1 MRSESDRAAT
11 TSQSDQLLREMTE
24 VIVREVHPAQ
34 IILFGSRARGEA
46 GPDADVDLLIV
57 RNEPFIPAE
66 SRRQQ
71 LTRLYELLAGFGVSK
86 DLLLC
91 TRATVEKWRGSINH
105 VIGRAVRE
113 GRVLYDRT

>member
-1 MRSESDRAAT
+1 
-11 TSQSDQLLREMTE
+11 MTE

-57 RNEPFIPAE
+57 RDEPFIPAE

-105 VIGRAVRE
+105 VIGRAFRE
-113 GRVLYDRT
+113 GRVLFDRT